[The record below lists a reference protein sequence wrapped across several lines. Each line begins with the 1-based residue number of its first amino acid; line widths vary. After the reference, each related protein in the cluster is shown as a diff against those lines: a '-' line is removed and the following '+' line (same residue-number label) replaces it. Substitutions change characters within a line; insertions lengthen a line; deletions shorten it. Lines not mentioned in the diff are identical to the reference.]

1 MILSFT
7 QALSHGFKSLMA
19 SEWIW
24 VIFRFLQQLKK
35 SFPGCVW
42 PTETMWCC
50 FSHCHQS
57 LVPSKE
63 DVIFFF
69 ALKLLVPTSVL
80 STVGGYHYVPVALTG
95 DISQCLKQP
104 KISNSKCIS
113 PTLASHFIT
122 TIAWLWKT
130 NKFRTGLVLAK
141 SWCTTPI
148 PPTHKWWLAS
158 PSPSS
163 DCHSLY
169 WSWHPILLFPLCAPH
184 FLCVIQD
191 SNSSHSPGGG
201 WETCHGDES
210 VYWQKR
216 EAYILAVGNMDSTIK

>member
-7 QALSHGFKSLMA
+7 QALSHGFESFMA

-42 PTETMWCC
+42 PTERMWCC
-50 FSHCHQS
+50 FSHCDQS

-63 DVIFFF
+63 DVIFFFFF

-104 KISNSKCIS
+104 RISNSKCIS
-113 PTLASHFIT
+113 PNLASHFIT
-122 TIAWLWKT
+122 TIAWLRKT

-148 PPTHKWWLAS
+148 PPPTHTNGGLLLLPPAVTVTPFIGAGT
-158 PSPSS
+158 PS
-163 DCHSLY
+163 C
-169 WSWHPILLFPLCAPH
+169 
-184 FLCVIQD
+184 
-191 SNSSHSPGGG
+191 SSHSVLLIFYASFRIV
-201 WETCHGDES
+201 T
-210 VYWQKR
+210 VLIR
-216 EAYILAVGNMDSTIK
+216 LAEAEKHAMGMRVSTGRKERHKF